1 MSKTP
6 RRKREQAV
14 ELNGPATS
22 IDPEM
27 ARKLA
32 DLKKQLEDISGK
44 EIDAS
49 PEQLVIFSHP
59 VGSAF
64 YAAADENAEVLFR
77 RIIFPGKFCMQPV
90 RLLEA
95 SGRSTT
101 GTDGKSVFLLSGF
114 ICADQSQFSEPV
126 YLLATPHVATACYMT
141 MTHEIVPTNPPSPLF
156 NDVQITAHSWRPN
169 GTAAPN
175 ISFDWRCRVPSAE
188 IIF

>member
-1 MSKTP
+1 MHARACVIET
-6 RRKREQAV
+6 RV
-14 ELNGPATS
+14 EEPEMS

-32 DLKKQLEDISGK
+32 ELKKQLEEVTGR

-49 PEQLVIFSHP
+49 PEQLAIFAFP

-64 YAAADENAEVLFR
+64 YAAAHESAEVLWR
-77 RIIFPGKFCMQPV
+77 RIIFPGKFCVAPV

-101 GTDGKSVFLLSGF
+101 GSDGKSVFLLSVF
-114 ICADQSQFSEPV
+114 ICSGANEFSEPV

-141 MTHEIVPTNPPSPLF
+141 MTHEIIPRDPPSPPF
-156 NDVQITAHSWRPN
+156 NDVRITAYSWAPN
-169 GTAAPN
+169 GIAAPN

-188 IIF
+188 II